1 MHHDPSRVLIRCDAD
16 RLAAFCRQ
24 RGIMRLSVFG
34 SVIRDDFDPATSD
47 IDVLA
52 DFKPGATRGIGFRF
66 FGYDDEWDRQ
76 IAADAAAG
84 RLDHLIEE
92 ARADIAAGRCRP
104 LEDVLA
110 DESDEAGR

>member
-1 MHHDPSRVLIRCDAD
+1 MRYDPSRLPIRFDVE
-16 RLAAFCRQ
+16 RLAAFCQ
-24 RGIMRLSVFG
+24 KRGIARLSVFG
-34 SVIRDDFDPATSD
+34 SVVRDDFDPATSD
-47 IDVLA
+47 VDVIA
-52 DFKPGATRGIGFRF
+52 DFKPGATRGVGFRF

-92 ARADIAAGRCRP
+92 VRADVAAGRCRS

-110 DESDEAGR
+110 DESDETGR